1 MDIGKVS
8 TPGNTCTKLANS
20 LTPTH
25 DGDLP
30 MTAKLYQ
37 VNAFTGTPFS
47 GNPAAVCLLAEERQA
62 KWMQNI
68 AAEMNLSE
76 TAFLWPQA
84 EGYSLRWFTP
94 STEVRLCGHAT
105 LASAHILWE
114 SGIVDRS
121 LPAHFFTR
129 SGRLTAVLQEDGIEL
144 DFPSLPA
151 EKAQISA
158 ELLVA
163 LGEEAIETL
172 QVGNKYLIVVNGE
185 DRVRR
190 LQPDFAALRQL
201 PGRALMVTS
210 QATTTGFDFISR
222 FFAPWIG
229 IDEDP
234 VTGSAHCTLG
244 PYWAKKLGKTNLRAY
259 QASARGGVL
268 DVRPEGDRVYLR
280 GQAVT
285 ILSGELQV

>member
-1 MDIGKVS
+1 MS
-8 TPGNTCTKLANS
+8 T
-20 LTPTH
+20 
-25 DGDLP
+25 
-30 MTAKLYQ
+30 KLYQ
-37 VNAFTGTPFS
+37 VDAFTHTPFS
-47 GNPAAVCLLAEERQA
+47 GNPAAVCLLSEERQDA
-62 KWMQNI
+62 WMQGV

-105 LASAHILWE
+105 LASAHVLWE
-114 SGIVDRS
+114 TGMLDQS
-121 LPAHFFTR
+121 LPAHFFTL
-129 SGRLTAVLQEDGIEL
+129 SGQLTAVLREDGIEM

-151 EKAQISA
+151 EKAQIPKGILA
-158 ELLVA
+158 A
-163 LGEEAIETL
+163 LGEEAIDTL
-172 QVGNKYLIVVNGE
+172 QAGNKYLVVVDGE

-190 LQPDFAALRQL
+190 LRPDFEALRRM

-210 QATTTGFDFISR
+210 QASTAGYDFVSR

-244 PYWAKKLGKTNLRAY
+244 PYWAEMLGKVSLRAY

-280 GQAVT
+280 GTAVT
-285 ILSGELQV
+285 ILCGELQV